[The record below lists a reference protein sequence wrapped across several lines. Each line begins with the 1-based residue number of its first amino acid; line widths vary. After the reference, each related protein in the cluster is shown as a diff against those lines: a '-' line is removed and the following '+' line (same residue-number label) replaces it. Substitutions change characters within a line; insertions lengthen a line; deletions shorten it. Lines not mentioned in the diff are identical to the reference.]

1 MSESNRLLNFATSSE
16 LIANGEGRN
25 VLSAIEDGLR
35 NCDEFLISV
44 AFITPE
50 GLLTLKPIL
59 KELEDRGVHGR
70 ILTTDY
76 LGFNSP
82 QVLEDLGNLKN
93 IDLKVYCTTQGSG
106 HGFHTKGYIFRKD
119 EFYQI
124 IIGSSNLTINAL
136 KSNREWNTRSEVH
149 GSDTYAREI
158 NEEFELYW
166 NSKFSIPYEEFI
178 PWYKPRWVRPER
190 SSQRSVAEQFKKVD
204 LPTLEPNMMQQQFIA
219 NFNELRANHAKRGLL
234 ISATGTGKTYAAAFA
249 IREMNPKRILFLVH
263 REQIAKQAM
272 ASFSRVFN
280 DPSITFGLV
289 SGNVKKYDA
298 THVFSTMQ
306 MMGRHDVMNQY
317 DPNAFDC
324 IIIDEVHRAGSES
337 YQRIIDYFKPQFL
350 LGMTA
355 SPERTDGYDL
365 YELFDHNI
373 IYEIRLQQALE
384 EDLLCPFHYFGIS
397 DLWVDTDE
405 PISDMEVTFSNLSTK
420 ERVDKI
426 IEKIRYFGHSGSR
439 VKGLVFCSN
448 RVEAKTLSD
457 AFNERGIYRTVS
469 LTGEDS
475 QEIREKTIA
484 RLTGTGDYQGR
495 LDEQLDYIFTVDIF
509 NEGVDIPEINQVIM
523 LRQTESPIIFIQQ
536 LGRGLRKFEDKE

>member
-119 EFYQI
+119 ESYQI

-166 NSKFSIPYEEFI
+166 DSKFAIPYEEFI

-190 SSQRSVAEQFKKVD
+190 SSQRSVAEQFNQVD
-204 LPTLEPNMMQQQFIA
+204 LPTLEPNIMQQQFIA
-219 NFNELRANHAKRGLL
+219 NFNELRANQAKRGLL
-234 ISATGTGKTYAAAFA
+234 ISATGTGKTYAAAFTM
-249 IREMNPKRILFLVH
+249 REMNPKRILFLVH

-272 ASFSRVFN
+272 ASFERVYN

-306 MMGRHDVMNQY
+306 MMGRYDVMKQY
-317 DPNAFDC
+317 DPKTFDC

-397 DLWVDTDE
+397 D
-405 PISDMEVTFSNLSTK
+405 
-420 ERVDKI
+420 
-426 IEKIRYFGHSGSR
+426 
-439 VKGLVFCSN
+439 
-448 RVEAKTLSD
+448 
-457 AFNERGIYRTVS
+457 
-469 LTGEDS
+469 
-475 QEIREKTIA
+475 
-484 RLTGTGDYQGR
+484 
-495 LDEQLDYIFTVDIF
+495 
-509 NEGVDIPEINQVIM
+509 
-523 LRQTESPIIFIQQ
+523 
-536 LGRGLRKFEDKE
+536 

>member
-119 EFYQI
+119 ESYQI
-124 IIGSSNLTINAL
+124 IVGSSNLTINAL
-136 KSNREWNTRSEVH
+136 KKNREWNTRSEAH
-149 GSDTYAREI
+149 CDDTYAREI
-158 NEEFELYW
+158 TEEFDLYW
-166 NSKFSIPYEEFI
+166 NSEFAIPYEEFI
-178 PWYKPRWVRPER
+178 PWYRPRWVRPDHT
-190 SSQRSVAEQFKKVD
+190 SQKNIAEQFRKVN
-204 LPTLEPNMMQQQFIA
+204 LVQLEPNSMQEQFIN
-219 NFNELRANHAKRGLL
+219 NFNELRANNAKRGLL

-249 IREMNPKRILFLVH
+249 MREMNPKRILFLVH
-263 REQIAKQAM
+263 REQIAKQGI
-272 ASFSRVFN
+272 ASFERVFN
-280 DPSITFGLV
+280 DASIQFGLV
-289 SGNVKKYDA
+289 SGHAKMYNA

-306 MMGRHDVMNQY
+306 MMGRDDVMKQY
-317 DPNAFDC
+317 DPKSFDC
-324 IIIDEVHRAGSES
+324 IIIDEVHRAGSDS
-337 YQRIIDYFKPQFL
+337 YQRIIDYFKPEFL

-397 DLWVDTDE
+397 DLWVDTQEDL
-405 PISDMEVTFSNLSTK
+405 SDMEVSFSNLSTK

-439 VKGLVFCSN
+439 VKGL
-448 RVEAKTLSD
+448 
-457 AFNERGIYRTVS
+457 AF
-469 LTGEDS
+469 
-475 QEIREKTIA
+475 
-484 RLTGTGDYQGR
+484 
-495 LDEQLDYIFTVDIF
+495 
-509 NEGVDIPEINQVIM
+509 
-523 LRQTESPIIFIQQ
+523 
-536 LGRGLRKFEDKE
+536 